1 MLTVFDF
8 IVPPFARV
16 PLPDSALPYIA
27 IEIVVEP
34 PAEFVTVADVAPVP
48 ELLTVFEVLY

>member
-16 PLPDSALPYIA
+16 PLPDAALPYIA